1 MQYSVGDL
9 EEVAGEV
16 ALIDDKVTLLMNRMR
31 YPCLSLHGIEGAW
44 YGKGPKTI
52 IPSEVKG
59 KFSIRSVSS
68 TNFFRN

>member
-44 YGKGPKTI
+44 SGPGPKTI
-52 IPSEVKG
+52 IPSHVKG
-59 KFSIRSVSS
+59 KFSIRSASLI
-68 TNFFRN
+68 F